1 MKKNNNT
8 HSPEKLTL
16 NSETVLG
23 LRDGS
28 VSGPAVGRA
37 RYPEGMDTIETATGG
52 RTIETATGGAIT
64 ETATGGPFDTTGTA
78 TGF

>member
-1 MKKNNNT
+1 MKKDNNT

-28 VSGPAVGRA
+28 AVGRA
-37 RYPEGMDTIETATGG
+37 RYQEVMGTIETATGG

-64 ETATGGPFDTTGTA
+64 ETATGAPIDTTGTTGTA